1 MFGTET
7 MARMAVILTLPLAK
21 FLLFAL
27 VYMWNGFCLGG
38 MVALPDLI
46 VAEAVKRDEQEQLE
60 QAVKD
65 GRAPSSVV
73 SRAGAMYGAKQVF
86 TCKLS
91 FISRLGRVHL

>member
-65 GRAPSSVV
+65 GSAR
-73 SRAGAMYGAKQVF
+73 G
-86 TCKLS
+86 
-91 FISRLGRVHL
+91 